1 MFENNYLMSN
11 KQPFLLIFPC
21 SHLGDC
27 CLKGKWPQMSLKVP
41 PAHNPVDRAANLLT
55 LPSWL
60 EMIGLGW
67 VADRSFSHQRAVLE
81 QNSDEDPWIKAG
93 GSKRSEPGCV
103 CLGLPNSMQGIMSP
117 LISVNVTSHQTEGGE
132 WEKCNCITNLT
143 LPPR

>member
-1 MFENNYLMSN
+1 MYFGAVASPVEAGRSEAPGYINESLV
-11 KQPFLLIFPC
+11 LLPC
-21 SHLGDC
+21 
-27 CLKGKWPQMSLKVP
+27 
-41 PAHNPVDRAANLLT
+41 
-55 LPSWL
+55 
-60 EMIGLGW
+60 
-67 VADRSFSHQRAVLE
+67 DRSFSHQRAVLE